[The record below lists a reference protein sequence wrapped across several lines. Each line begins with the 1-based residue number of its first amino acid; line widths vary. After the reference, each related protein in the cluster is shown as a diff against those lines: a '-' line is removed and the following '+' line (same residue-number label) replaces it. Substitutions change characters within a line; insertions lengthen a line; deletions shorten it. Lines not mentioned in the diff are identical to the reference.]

1 MSSMEEGGWNT
12 PGCSARVAWMA
23 LAAAALEF
31 VGVMIGEEEGLREVI
46 TACALED
53 RAGSSG

>member
-1 MSSMEEGGWNT
+1 
-12 PGCSARVAWMA
+12 MA
-23 LAAAALEF
+23 LAAAALKF
-31 VGVMIGEEEGLREVI
+31 VGVMIEEEEGIREVI